1 MTERSMK
8 SLLKSTSCSVDKLEE
23 KTHDTQ
29 INEAKSPSTVPE
41 DSVEKE
47 VSKQSKLASAGTTDQ
62 EKKDDK
68 TRESKEESVQVQ
80 GKSIGETSGTEKMK
94 EEKDKEGRLK
104 DEDKSERLEKK
115 KSSSDDGDKEENSET
130 KEKNMAGNRAESEE
144 RDELVTTSTTKLR
157 GKSKATG
164 QIMGGWI

>member
-1 MTERSMK
+1 MK
-8 SLLKSTSCSVDKLEE
+8 SLLKSTSSSADKLAER
-23 KTHDTQ
+23 THDTQ
-29 INEAKSPSTVPE
+29 MNEAKSPSTIPE

-80 GKSIGETSGTEKMK
+80 GKSTGETSGTEKMK
-94 EEKDKEGRLK
+94 EEKEKEGRLK

-144 RDELVTTSTTKLR
+144 RDELVATTKLR